1 MCSGQVW
8 PDNNVMM
15 RPPGFGLKEKIPPA
29 GLPGCLRARHGLSF
43 RQPGRPLG
51 GIFSMI
57 PQPGGRIIY
66 QNCTS
71 SETSKI
77 PFRSLTRQ
85 TDAMRRVVQ
94 HVHCIELA
102 GYSDCNTTTGAAAA
116 SSSSATRILNHAHTA
131 AHSPRRRRTT
141 NRTEGGREGGTPKR
155 RPSGVSSSVVAGR
168 AGGEGT
174 EEGALCYNCTTSPA

>member
-1 MCSGQVW
+1 MNSGEKRHS
-8 PDNNVMM
+8 
-15 RPPGFGLKEKIPPA
+15 RPNCTFG
-29 GLPGCLRARHGLSF
+29 
-43 RQPGRPLG
+43 
-51 GIFSMI
+51 
-57 PQPGGRIIY
+57 

-116 SSSSATRILNHAHTA
+116 SSSSATRILTHAHTA

-141 NRTEGGREGGTPKR
+141 NRTEGGREGRPSAVRRASR
-155 RPSGVSSSVVAGR
+155 RPWLPAVRAGR
-168 AGGEGT
+168 EQRRERYA
-174 EEGALCYNCTTSPA
+174 TTAQQAPLSHPSPSSLPASLPSLTHTRGLRTSSR